1 MNDIL
6 SQPIYAAFF
15 TFFVVFSV
23 ALAPVRPALAITD
36 VFEVRNVIVDVTD
49 ESASSARK
57 KALTRA
63 SSIAFQRLLERLT
76 LVEDRERL
84 PRLDQDEIS
93 SFVSSF
99 DVADEKT
106 ASKRYLAKLSYKFK
120 RTDVRNLLKDFNLQF
135 AETLSKPVLVLPV
148 YQAAGTIALWDDP
161 NPWRVAWAGV
171 AEFVGMVPL
180 VRPVGDLADVG
191 LIGAE
196 QAIQGDRQRL
206 QEIADRYDTGAVIVA
221 YAQLRLDAAVAR
233 QRLEVFVTRYGNDPE
248 PITDELAY
256 HQNEGEQMP
265 AFLGRAAVAVGK
277 HIENTWKNENLLKL
291 NRLNIAVVAVPITGI
306 QDWLL
311 IQKRLKV
318 VALIRKSDLVLLSL
332 DEARINVHYV
342 GEPEQ
347 LRVAL
352 GQADLTMIQEE
363 GEWVIYLSDI
373 IKPGKS

>member
-6 SQPIYAAFF
+6 SQRIYGAFF
-15 TFFVVFSV
+15 TFFVVYSV
-23 ALAPVRPALAITD
+23 AFAPVRPALAITD
-36 VFEVRNVIVDVTD
+36 VFEVRNVVVDVTD

-57 KALTRA
+57 KALTLA

-76 LVEDRERL
+76 LIEDRERL
-84 PRLDQDEIS
+84 PQLDQDEIS
-93 SFVSSF
+93 SFVNSF

-148 YQAAGTIALWDDP
+148 YQAAGTIVLWDDP
-161 NPWRVAWAGV
+161 NPWRVALAGA

-180 VRPVGDLADVG
+180 VRPAWDLADVG
-191 LIGAE
+191 LIGPE

-206 QEIADRYDTGAVIVA
+206 QAIADRYDTGAVIVA
-221 YAQLRLDAAVAR
+221 YAKLRLDAAVAR

-248 PITDELAY
+248 QISDELVY

-265 AFLGRAAVAVGK
+265 AFLGRAAVAVGE
-277 HIENTWKNENLLKL
+277 HIENTWKHENLLKL
-291 NRLNIAVVAVPITGI
+291 NRMNIAAVAVPITGI

-311 IQKRLKV
+311 IQERLKV

-373 IKPGKS
+373 IKPGKF